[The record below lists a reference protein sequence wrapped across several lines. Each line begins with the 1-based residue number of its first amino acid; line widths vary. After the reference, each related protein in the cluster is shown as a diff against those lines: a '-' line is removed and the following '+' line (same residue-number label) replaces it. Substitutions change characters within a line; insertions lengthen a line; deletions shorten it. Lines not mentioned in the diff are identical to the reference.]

1 MCKNMFKVPSIP
13 APPPPVPPPAPAETI
28 AAPEPEP
35 IKDANER
42 TQRALDT
49 TRKRAAALASLS
61 NTTLTSPLGISGAA
75 ATTSK
80 SLLGQ

>member
-1 MCKNMFKVPSIP
+1 MCKNMFKMPSMPTPP
-13 APPPPVPPPAPAETI
+13 APIPPPAPAETI

-42 TQRALDT
+42 TQKAMDT

-61 NTTLTSPLGISGAA
+61 GSTLTSPLGISGSA